1 MKVQLMSDSSTSV
14 TDSVRG
20 AVTRRWETPLILILL
35 LLAILVLVLPFPS
48 MTQTFTEMTIRI
60 VLVVGLYVFVGN
72 SGILSFGHISFMS
85 IGAYAFVWISCYT
98 LVTLKPL
105 SLPGLP
111 EILQETA
118 LPSPAGMAAAA
129 ILAGGSALL
138 IGSILMRLSGTAASI
153 ATFALLAGQY
163 ALFRNWTGVT
173 GGTASVSNV
182 PVFMG
187 PVTGTLVA
195 IGAILIA
202 WFHQQSR
209 FGLML
214 RAARDEPTAAKA
226 SGVNVWLVRTVAFAL
241 SGLLLG
247 IGGAMQAGF
256 LGIVTV
262 DAFYLGITF
271 LTLAMLIVGGSASL
285 SGAVVGVMALTGV
298 TEILR
303 RLEAGVHLGETLFA
317 LPRGLQEV
325 GLGVVMILVMI
336 FRPAGIMNGKEV
348 TTSLLSSRKK

>member
-1 MKVQLMSDSSTSV
+1 M
-14 TDSVRG
+14 
-20 AVTRRWETPLILILL
+20 LILL
-35 LLAILVLVLPFPS
+35 LLAILILSLAFPS

-85 IGAYAFVWISCYT
+85 IGAYAFVWISCCT

-111 EILQETA
+111 HILQQTA
-118 LPSPAGMAAAA
+118 LPSPAGMVAAA

-138 IGSILMRLSGTAASI
+138 IGAVLMRLSGTAASI

-163 ALFRNWTGVT
+163 ALFRNWSDVT

-187 PVTGTLVA
+187 PVVGTAVA
-195 IGAILIA
+195 IGSVLIA
-202 WFHQQSR
+202 WIHQQSR

-214 RAARDEPTAAKA
+214 RATRDEPTAAKA
-226 SGVNVWLVRTVAFAL
+226 SGVNVWLVRTLAFAL
-241 SGLLLG
+241 SGLLMG
-247 IGGAMQAGF
+247 VGGSMQAGF

-271 LTLAMLIVGGSASL
+271 LTLAMLIVGGSATL
-285 SGAVVGVMALTGV
+285 SGAVVGVIALTAV

-303 RLEAGVHLGETLFA
+303 RLEAGVHLGETLVA
-317 LPRGLQEV
+317 LPRGMQEV

-336 FRPAGIMNGKEV
+336 FRPSGIMNGREL
-348 TTSLLSSRKK
+348 TTGRPSSPKN